1 MAAMKDILWDEEK
14 GAWFDYDLEN
24 GKKNL
29 EFYPSNL
36 APLWAGC
43 FSDPGDVDKALKY
56 LEVRGQLGRWLHW
69 RQDHQLYP
77 SLCPVT
83 SGKWQPLPPL
93 PWVLPCGS
101 HCSHQGAAA
110 SQEEKAQERNI
121 WLQQGPASLS
131 APCPVPPPTQ

>member
-1 MAAMKDILWDEEK
+1 MRAQRMAAMKDILWDEEK

-77 SLCPVT
+77 
-83 SGKWQPLPPL
+83 
-93 PWVLPCGS
+93 
-101 HCSHQGAAA
+101 
-110 SQEEKAQERNI
+110 
-121 WLQQGPASLS
+121 
-131 APCPVPPPTQ
+131 